1 MAQSFSNF
9 ITEEKKETKY
19 KLLVVSTRPNNNP
32 YYHTTQRLMDEAKS
46 RGIEAFALLC
56 ETAMVDGINFQV
68 WNSDKK
74 NEKFDIDP
82 DNTIAIIRGSVAGK
96 DAYLDLV
103 SQLEKMGI
111 SVVNSRTTVSICAD
125 KYRTA
130 IRLNETGVPTPKT
143 SLLQSIETLQDS
155 LDTIGE
161 EYPLILKTLRGSKGI
176 GVIFIESR
184 RQLDSIIQLLWKQDS
199 DTELLLQK
207 YVKTDHDVRVL
218 VLGNKVFASMRRDV
232 LKGDFRSNASL
243 GAKVSEYKL
252 SEEEIKICLDAHK
265 AVNGVYTAVD
275 LIKSGKD
282 SFVLEVNSSPG
293 TSGIEK
299 ATGRNLMG
307 EMLDYFKNR
316 DNWRYVAHEIGR
328 LERIEIQGVGD
339 VVANFDTGNSARCI
353 IHTDEYDV
361 KGKEVIWKSYGKT
374 YKHKLVKMG
383 KWERGALN
391 AQVIERPIISFDVM
405 FNGRLYKDVSFALD
419 DRTEKTT
426 KCLMNQ
432 DFMSRARVMVNPSRK
447 FVVTESYEDFDIFND
462 GKTEKERK

>member
-155 LDTIGE
+155 LETIGE

>member
-1 MAQSFSNF
+1 VAQSFSNF